1 MKTVSVN
8 GLVLRTRKYSEADH
22 LLTIFTPELGK
33 ISAIAKGA
41 RKAKGGM
48 RGKTQPFV
56 FGRYL
61 IFKGQ
66 SLYVVTEAEIVS
78 SFNRLS
84 GDVEKYA
91 QASYLCELTDAF
103 LELDYPIIELFSLLL
118 SSLHFL
124 NAEDEPLLIP
134 WYQLQLLDI
143 LGYTPD
149 LENCAICGINTL
161 KCSVF
166 SHQNIGGVACQS
178 CTPNGI
184 RLTEGVRKAMGQL
197 LQMDILKISRIK
209 LTESLSRELQQ
220 HLDRL
225 IEFNLNKPLKS
236 TNFLRCIK
244 KD

>member
-56 FGRYL
+56 FGKYL
-61 IFKGQ
+61 LFKGQ

-84 GDVEKYA
+84 ENVEKYA

-103 LELDYPIIELFSLLL
+103 LEQDYPITELFSLLL

-124 NAEDEPLLIP
+124 NVEDESLLIP

-149 LENCAICGINTL
+149 FENCPICI
-161 KCSVF
+161 
-166 SHQNIGGVACQS
+166 
-178 CTPNGI
+178 PNGI
-184 RLTEGVRKAMGQL
+184 RLTEGVRKAMEQL
-197 LQMDILKISRIK
+197 LKMDILKISRIK
-209 LTESLSRELQQ
+209 LSEPLSRELKM

-225 IEFNLNKPLKS
+225 VEFYLNKPLKS